1 MKKSVSFLLIL
12 LGISSN
18 FVLAASSSIE
28 FAGTA
33 AAFCSFSGVNN
44 GSMVV
49 DPSNTARIGTTYSG
63 GSPATF
69 SIQYLGTPT
78 LSIEEVQ
85 SLSVKPNGTNN
96 SDFLFSTSASS
107 GSSQTFTANQ
117 GYLTTTYSGGSADQ
131 LTVQLTVTKANG
143 QSVPLGNYSAVS
155 QVTCQ

>member
-1 MKKSVSFLLIL
+1 MRKSVSFLLIL
-12 LGISSN
+12 CGISSSV
-18 FVLAASSSIE
+18 FATSSSVT
-28 FAGTA
+28 FSGTA

-63 GSPATF
+63 GSPASF

-85 SLSVKPNGTNN
+85 SLSVKPNGTSN

-107 GSSQTFTANQ
+107 GSSQSFSSNQ